1 MSTQKAKKKEQQMYP
16 YRTEDE
22 QAALDHLP
30 NSPYAFDDKPHLSTQ
45 RYSMSGYEPR
55 DVKRK
60 AMVDSQGTKDNLWWL
75 NRWRENGL

>member
-1 MSTQKAKKKEQQMYP
+1 MNYP

-30 NSPYAFDDKPHLSTQ
+30 NSPYAFDDKPYLSTQ

-55 DVKRK
+55 DVQRK
-60 AMVDSQGTKDNLWWL
+60 AMVDCQGAMEMQYSLAQWK
-75 NRWRENGL
+75 ENAQQ